1 LVKNRN
7 NKESIISK
15 NAETQRRILDIMPN
29 YGIINPY
36 QLKEE
41 LKESPQSIS
50 RAFRK
55 LSERGMINIISIEK
69 QHQPG
74 PAKRNYGLT
83 DKGIRWLLDNNK
95 LNFEQLW
102 KIAITCFDKKYKFS
116 NGEKIQTTINEYF
129 HSFETNNGMSKKHFF
144 HISDNL
150 QDNIDEFLERRKREI
165 GIFSE
170 KGRIDQEPEYQKNIK
185 AFFLELIEKGEV
197 KWSDRTKIYL
207 EQFHLIQ
214 KYINNNKL
222 SFQLTPWGDLIYS
235 KVMLEDFSKL
245 FKIEQNII
253 SQEKKINDF
262 KNNKEKTYPYI
273 FKHWK
278 KILEITEKSK
288 YTLMTYFL
296 FFYREN
302 YEKFFEQE
310 IDIYKWNGQENPN
323 ILDYDIINLHFQME
337 EELKTK
343 FRHEYDAGIKIVKKW
358 ALKNNCIRTIFNQG
372 GFLSKSMRVYA
383 MFSSKSDK
391 KRKELSK
398 IEIESEKQASFLE
411 LESKFQEEIKNKTK
425 DEDLVYSEKNQDI
438 TNEQFMNKFKSEKI
452 PKKEDIR
459 KIYSKIIPLSKL
471 AELFNSIMVSDY
483 EIRNDSKLVKE
494 KLPDYYEPLRN
505 VISFRFYIA
514 LKIHTSQEIWEN
526 LMNDPEMSDVKKW
539 FNEWI
544 DAIKNYHNKRI
555 ELISNNVRI
564 IEH

>member
-1 LVKNRN
+1 
-7 NKESIISK
+7 
-15 NAETQRRILDIMPN
+15 MPN